1 VDDRRTIKMKAKRG
15 LSEKA
20 GGTFV
25 KRPKAPHVLIELP
38 IESARRLRKKAKELG
53 TTSAKAQ
60 AVDIV
65 VDGDV
70 IPETPALRMLVDELH
85 SSADRAEASVEAAQR
100 EIEAYFAEKRARA
113 A

>member
-1 VDDRRTIKMKAKRG
+1 MNARRG
-15 LSEKA
+15 LSERA
-20 GGTFV
+20 GGTYL

-53 TTSAKAQ
+53 TTSAKLLAQ

-70 IPETPALRMLVDELH
+70 IPETPELRMLVDELH
-85 SSADRAEASVEAAQR
+85 RSADRAEASVEAAQR

-113 A
+113 AA